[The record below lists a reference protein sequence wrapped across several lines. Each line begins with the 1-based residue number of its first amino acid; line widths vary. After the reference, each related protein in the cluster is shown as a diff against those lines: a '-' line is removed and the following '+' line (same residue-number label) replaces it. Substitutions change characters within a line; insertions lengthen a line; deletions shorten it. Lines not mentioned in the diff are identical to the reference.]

1 MPHMVGNVYTNA
13 QLNEETGC
21 SIMGGIRVAHS
32 TRSIVLVHVP
42 GSVYNDRIDP
52 ADSRIFLYTGQGLE
66 GDQELTRG
74 NLALSNVNITDVTIH
89 FYIKERPNEY
99 RYQGEYQ
106 LVGDV
111 FEEEQLDQNGDLRN
125 VFMFPITAV

>member
-42 GSVYNDRIDP
+42 GSVYNDRTDP
-52 ADSRIFLYTGQGLE
+52 AESRIFLYTGQGLE

-74 NLALSNVNITDVTIH
+74 NLALANVNITDVTIH

-106 LVGDV
+106 LVGDM

-125 VFMFPITAV
+125 VFMFPIAVV